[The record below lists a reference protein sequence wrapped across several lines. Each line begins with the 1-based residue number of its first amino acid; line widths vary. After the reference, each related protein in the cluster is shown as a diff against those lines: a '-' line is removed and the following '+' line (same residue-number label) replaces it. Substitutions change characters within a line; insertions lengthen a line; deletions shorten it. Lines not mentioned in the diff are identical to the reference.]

1 MKKMNVLIVAV
12 VVALTC
18 SGCSGLEIGGK
29 AWIMKVDEAQSSQ
42 QTNAQPPLKCLFVN
56 CNERR
61 VINAEDMK

>member
-1 MKKMNVLIVAV
+1 MKRVSVTIAAV
-12 VVALTC
+12 VVATLC

-42 QTNAQPPLKCLFVN
+42 RTTAQPPLKCLFVN

-61 VINAEDMK
+61 VIDAEDLK